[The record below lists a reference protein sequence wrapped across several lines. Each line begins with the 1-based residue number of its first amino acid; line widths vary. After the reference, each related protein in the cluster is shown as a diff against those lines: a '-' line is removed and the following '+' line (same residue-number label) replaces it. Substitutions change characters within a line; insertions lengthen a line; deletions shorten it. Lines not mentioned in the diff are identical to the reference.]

1 MALWYRIIHPKEP
14 LCGFLLVEVIFELS
28 LIRFDFALAL
38 DLPNEE
44 YYNKDYTTNLDFKGW
59 LCTQHYLNNRDQ
71 KQSKQNKKGKGRVGF
86 LGTS

>member
-1 MALWYRIIHPKEP
+1 
-14 LCGFLLVEVIFELS
+14 

-59 LCTQHYLNNRDQ
+59 LWKLFPNILVP
-71 KQSKQNKKGKGRVGF
+71 KKT
-86 LGTS
+86 LCYAHNIT